1 MPAPEYRRTK
11 SNPPSTKPLLVL
23 KDPQLKPPAKLNE
36 RRDQLR
42 QILFARFDFT
52 EMARR
57 ALGAN
62 WRRRSP
68 EEQEEFVRL
77 FTQVLEH
84 AYAGIIESY
93 TDEKIVYTNERID
106 GTFADVSSKV
116 LTSKGEE
123 YSINYKAHL
132 VSNEW
137 KVYDVVAENISLVNN
152 YRSQFTRVIAHESYE
167 ELVRRLKN
175 KADFERT
182 EKAIVARLVAVERRA
197 VASLPAASWGGVH
210 PAILTRI
217 YARSMRKSNLRRR
230 R

>member
-1 MPAPEYRRTK
+1 MNRK
-11 SNPPSTKPLLVL
+11 NSSMLKIFVVFLLTAALSIVARSAAAGVPTEQIKTTVEKALVVL
-23 KDPQLKPPAKLNE
+23 KDPQLKTPAKMSE
-36 RRDQLR
+36 RRDQLK

-62 WRRRSP
+62 WRRRTP
-68 EEQEEFVRL
+68 QEQEEFVRL
-77 FTQVLEH
+77 FTEVLER

-93 TDEKIVYTNERID
+93 SDEKILYTNERID
-106 GTFADVSSKV
+106 GSFADVGSKIV
-116 LTSKGEE
+116 TSKGEE

-152 YRSQFTRVIAHESYE
+152 YRSQFNRVIAHESYD

-175 KADFERT
+175 KADFDAP
-182 EKAIVARLVAVERRA
+182 K
-197 VASLPAASWGGVH
+197 
-210 PAILTRI
+210 
-217 YARSMRKSNLRRR
+217 KQ
-230 R
+230 

>member
-1 MPAPEYRRTK
+1 MNRKNSSMLKIFVVFLLTAALSIVARTAAAGVPTEQIK
-11 SNPPSTKPLLVL
+11 TTVEKALVVL
-23 KDPQLKPPAKLNE
+23 KDPQLKTPAKMSE
-36 RRDQLR
+36 RRDQLK

-62 WRRRSP
+62 WRRRTP
-68 EEQEEFVRL
+68 QEQEEFVRL
-77 FTQVLEH
+77 FTEVLEH

-93 TDEKIVYTNERID
+93 SDEKILYTNERID
-106 GTFADVSSKV
+106 GSFADIGSKIV
-116 LTSKGEE
+116 TSKGEE

-152 YRSQFTRVIAHESYE
+152 YRSQFTRVIAHESYD

-175 KADFERT
+175 KADFDAP
-182 EKAIVARLVAVERRA
+182 K
-197 VASLPAASWGGVH
+197 
-210 PAILTRI
+210 
-217 YARSMRKSNLRRR
+217 KQ
-230 R
+230 

>member
-1 MPAPEYRRTK
+1 MNRKNSSMLKIFVVFVLTAALSIVARSAAAGVPTEQIKTTVEKA
-11 SNPPSTKPLLVL
+11 LVVL
-23 KDPQLKPPAKLNE
+23 KDPQLKTPAKMSE

-62 WRRRSP
+62 WRRRTP
-68 EEQEEFVRL
+68 QEQEEFVRL
-77 FTQVLEH
+77 FTEVLER

-93 TDEKIVYTNERID
+93 SDEKILYTNERID
-106 GTFADVSSKV
+106 GSFADIGSKIV
-116 LTSKGEE
+116 TSKGEE

-152 YRSQFTRVIAHESYE
+152 YRSQFTRVIAHESYD

-175 KADFERT
+175 KADFDAP
-182 EKAIVARLVAVERRA
+182 K
-197 VASLPAASWGGVH
+197 
-210 PAILTRI
+210 
-217 YARSMRKSNLRRR
+217 KQ
-230 R
+230 

>member
-1 MPAPEYRRTK
+1 MKLRNNRMIKPIVFLLLTTALSLLSR
-11 SNPPSTKPLLVL
+11 SAAAGPPTEQIKATVDKALLVL
-23 KDPQLKPPAKLNE
+23 KDPQFKPPSKVTE

-62 WRRRSP
+62 WRRRTP
-68 EEQEEFVRL
+68 QEQEEFVKL
-77 FTQVLEH
+77 FTDVLER

-93 TDEKIVYTNERID
+93 TDEKIIYNNERID
-106 GTFADVSSKV
+106 GTFADVGSKI

-132 VSNEW
+132 VSNDW

-175 KADFERT
+175 KADFDAP
-182 EKAIVARLVAVERRA
+182 K
-197 VASLPAASWGGVH
+197 
-210 PAILTRI
+210 
-217 YARSMRKSNLRRR
+217 KQ
-230 R
+230 

>member
-1 MPAPEYRRTK
+1 MNRKNSSMLKIFVVLLLTAALSIVARRAAAGVPTEQIK
-11 SNPPSTKPLLVL
+11 TTVEKALVVL
-23 KDPQLKPPAKLNE
+23 KDPQLKTPAKMSE

-62 WRRRSP
+62 WRRRTP
-68 EEQEEFVRL
+68 QEQEEFVRL
-77 FTQVLEH
+77 FTEVLER

-93 TDEKIVYTNERID
+93 SDEKILYTNERID
-106 GTFADVSSKV
+106 GSLADVGSKIV
-116 LTSKGEE
+116 TSKGEE

-152 YRSQFTRVIAHESYE
+152 YRSQFTRVIAHESYD

-175 KADFERT
+175 KADFDAP
-182 EKAIVARLVAVERRA
+182 K
-197 VASLPAASWGGVH
+197 
-210 PAILTRI
+210 
-217 YARSMRKSNLRRR
+217 KQ
-230 R
+230 